1 MLKYFFF
8 ICISLPKKSVKRI
21 EIVWTLELL
30 TDKISRFLSYD
41 RPSSQN
47 NIWTTWICD
56 RKWRVVRLMVVEKE
70 LGNVTTAEFHKQAPR
85 HQGHGK
91 L

>member
-1 MLKYFFF
+1 MNLWSK
-8 ICISLPKKSVKRI
+8 VKGSEYI
-21 EIVWTLELL
+21 
-30 TDKISRFLSYD
+30 
-41 RPSSQN
+41 P
-47 NIWTTWICD
+47 
-56 RKWRVVRLMVVEKE
+56 VRLIVGEKE